1 MRADENARLS
11 QIAAKRADMLLQSTE
26 QRELMKLPED
36 QMSLQ
41 VRSAVGRPVLT
52 AAFVLMSSLLAD
64 WTLIGF

>member
-41 VRSAVGRPVLT
+41 VSIVG
-52 AAFVLMSSLLAD
+52 
-64 WTLIGF
+64 